1 MHTLLNEHNNTVTKR
16 PYGAPGMDFG
26 LLAGVLALIAC
37 GLPAIYS
44 ASHITDG
51 AGKVLRQGIW
61 AGAGLAALLV
71 MACVDYRIWTRY
83 WRIFYLCVI
92 TALIAIFFTRPIN
105 GARCWFDIGAFRLQ
119 PSEFAKVFLILAF
132 AALLV
137 RCGAKLS
144 VIPVF
149 LRCLVFFAFPI
160 LLVLE
165 QPDLGMAVI
174 MCVIGFAMVAFAGA
188 RWWLL
193 LGTCLCAALFV
204 ALAWNARLPGGHH
217 LIKDYQ
223 KRRLDFLHAD
233 PAGSGYHQRQA
244 RIAIGAGELWGK
256 GYLRGTQARRGFLPE
271 QDTDFIFAVI
281 GEEFGLLGC
290 VLVLGLQLFVLFR
303 ILRIAEQAET
313 PFGQLVAGGVAAML
327 AMHAV
332 INIGMCLTLL
342 PVSGVPLPFISYGG
356 SNLMTNLMAI
366 GLVLNISRHRQSQ
379 REWAPTEELVRL

>member
-1 MHTLLNEHNNTVTKR
+1 
-16 PYGAPGMDFG
+16 MDFG
-26 LLAGVLALIAC
+26 LLAGVLALVVC

-61 AGAGLAALLV
+61 AGAGLLALLV
-71 MACVDYRIWTRY
+71 MACVDYRVWTRY
-83 WRIFYLCVI
+83 WRIFYLGILV
-92 TALIAIFFTRPIN
+92 ALIGVFFTRPIN
-105 GARCWFDIGAFRLQ
+105 GARCWFDIGAFRVQ

-132 AALLV
+132 AALLMRV
-137 RCGAKLS
+137 GAKLS
-144 VIPVF
+144 AIPVF
-149 LRCLVFFAFPI
+149 LRCIAFFMLPT

-174 MCVIGFAMVAFAGA
+174 MCVICFAMVAFAGT

-193 LGTCLCAALFV
+193 LSTFLCAVLFV
-204 ALAWNARLPGGHH
+204 IFAWHVRLPGGHS

-244 RIAIGAGELWGK
+244 RIAIGAGEIWGK
-256 GYLRGTQARRGFLPE
+256 GYLNGTQARRGFLPE

-290 VLVLGLQLFVLFR
+290 TLVLGLQLFVLFR
-303 ILRIAEQAET
+303 ILRIAEGAET
-313 PFGQLVAGGVAAML
+313 PFGQLIAGGIAAML
-327 AMHAV
+327 AMHAI

-342 PVSGVPLPFISYGG
+342 PVSGIPLPFISYGG

-366 GLVLNISRHRQSQ
+366 GLVLNISRHQQSQ
-379 REWAPTEELVRL
+379 RQWAPTEELVRL